1 MIFAHKLKILA
12 AASMALAAATISA
25 QAEPVSIKIGWSQ
38 TPGHVAP
45 LLFQNKSL
53 LKHYGKTYTVDAVRF
68 RGSTAQLTALA
79 SGRLDIA
86 ALSATALDLAVT
98 NAGIDARVVGD
109 VIQDRAPYWSSG
121 FWVLKS
127 SGINKIEDLKG
138 KRIATNAIGSAI
150 DTSMRSMLHK
160 HGLKDDDFNTI
171 EVSFGNMP
179 AMLMSGKVEM
189 APILPQFASLLDKSK
204 VKEMFTSRDV
214 TGPQQTVALVARK
227 EFVDKNRAAL
237 VDFFEDYVRALHWF
251 LDPANH
257 DKAMKI
263 VTDFTHRPVERVDY
277 AFTKEDYYRDPDC
290 IPNLK
295 YLQDA
300 IDLAVKNGVLKKS
313 IDVDKYAD
321 ISVVKEAAKRVK
333 K

>member
-1 MIFAHKLKILA
+1 MIFTHKLKTLA
-12 AASMALAAATISA
+12 VASVALAAAAISA
-25 QAEPVSIKIGWSQ
+25 QAEPLKITIGWSQ

-45 LLFQNKSL
+45 LLFQNKSI

-79 SGRLDIA
+79 SGRLNIA

-138 KRIATNAIGSAI
+138 KRIATNSIGSAI
-150 DTSMRSMLHK
+150 DTSMRGMLHK
-160 HGLKDDDFNTI
+160 HKLSNDDFNTI

-179 AMLMSGKVEM
+179 AMLMSGKVDM

-214 TGPQQTVALVARK
+214 TGPQQTVSLVATK
-227 EFVDKNRAAL
+227 SFIDKNRAAL

-257 DKAMKI
+257 KQAMQI
-263 VTDFTHRPVERVDY
+263 VMDFTHRPLKRIDY
-277 AFTKEDYYRDPDC
+277 AFTKDDYYRDPDGL
-290 IPNLK
+290 PNIAN
-295 YLQDA
+295 LQHA
-300 IDLAVKNGVLKKS
+300 IDLAVKNKVIKKG
-313 IDVDKYAD
+313 IDAAKYAD
-321 ISVVKEAAKRVK
+321 LSVIKEARKRIK
-333 K
+333 

>member
-1 MIFAHKLKILA
+1 MIFAHKLKSLA
-12 AASMALAAATISA
+12 IASAALAAAAISA
-25 QAEPVSIKIGWSQ
+25 QAEPVKITIGWSQ

-45 LLFQNKSL
+45 LLFQNKSI

-98 NAGIDARVVGD
+98 NAGIDARVICD

-138 KRIATNAIGSAI
+138 KRIATNSIGSAI
-150 DTSMRSMLHK
+150 DTSMRGMLHK
-160 HGLKDDDFNTI
+160 HGLSNDDFNTI

-179 AMLMSGKVEM
+179 AMLMSGKVDM

-214 TGPQQTVALVARK
+214 TGPQQTVSLVATKVSSTKTERYWSTFSK
-227 EFVDKNRAAL
+227 TISGR
-237 VDFFEDYVRALHWF
+237 YIGSSIRQTTS
-251 LDPANH
+251 
-257 DKAMKI
+257 KAIQI
-263 VTDFTHRPVERVDY
+263 VMDFTHRPPKRINY
-277 AFTKEDYYRDPDC
+277 AFTKDDYYRDPDGL
-290 IPNLK
+290 PNIAN
-295 YLQDA
+295 LQHA
-300 IDLAVKNGVLKKS
+300 IDLAIKNKVIKKGIDAEKYSDLS
-313 IDVDKYAD
+313 I
-321 ISVVKEAAKRVK
+321 IKEARKRIK
-333 K
+333 

>member
-1 MIFAHKLKILA
+1 MKFACKLKTLA
-12 AASMALAAATISA
+12 IASIALATAVSA
-25 QAEPVSIKIGWSQ
+25 QAEPLSIKIGWSQ

-98 NAGIDARVVGD
+98 NAGIDARVVAD

-127 SGINKIEDLKG
+127 SGINKITDLKG

-150 DTSMRSMLHK
+150 DTSMRGMLHR
-160 HGLKDDDFNTI
+160 HGLSNDDFNTI

-179 AMLMSGKVEM
+179 AMLMSGKVDM

-214 TGPQQTVALVARK
+214 TGPQQTVSLVTRK
-227 EFVDKNRAAL
+227 AFIDKNRAAL
-237 VDFFEDYVRALHWF
+237 VDFFEDYIRALHWF

-257 DKAMKI
+257 KQAMEI
-263 VTDFTHRPVERVDY
+263 VMKFTHRPLKRIDY
-277 AFTKEDYYRDPDC
+277 AFTKADYYRDPDAV
-290 IPNLK
+290 PNIA
-295 YLQDA
+295 YLQHA
-300 IDLAVKNGVLKKS
+300 INLAVKNKVIKKG
-313 IDVDKYAD
+313 IDAEKYAD
-321 ISVVKEAAKRVK
+321 LSIVKEARKRIK
-333 K
+333 

>member
-1 MIFAHKLKILA
+1 MIFVHKLKTLA
-12 AASMALAAATISA
+12 VAAMALAAAAISA
-25 QAEPVSIKIGWSQ
+25 QAEPLKITIGWSQ

-45 LLFQNKSL
+45 LLFQNKSI

-138 KRIATNAIGSAI
+138 KRIGTNSIGSAI
-150 DTSMRSMLHK
+150 DTSMRGMLHK
-160 HGLKDDDFNTI
+160 HGLGNDDFNTI

-179 AMLMSGKVEM
+179 AMLMSGKVDM
-189 APILPQFASLLDKSK
+189 VPILPQFASLLDKSK

-214 TGPQQTVALVARK
+214 TGPQQTVSLVATK
-227 EFVDKNRAAL
+227 SFIDKNRAAL

-257 DKAMKI
+257 KQAMQI
-263 VTDFTHRPVERVDY
+263 VVDFTHRPLKRIDY
-277 AFTKEDYYRDPDC
+277 AFTKDDYYRDPDGLA
-290 IPNLK
+290 NLA
-295 YLQDA
+295 YLQHA
-300 IDLAVKNGVLKKS
+300 IDLAVKNKVIKKG

-321 ISVVKEAAKRVK
+321 LSVIKEAGKRIK
-333 K
+333 